1 MYATFVRNSGVYIRP
16 RGPLGG
22 LSGVYFPVRAPAPTN
37 SIDTI
42 HTKTQNNTRM
52 HFFIA
57 AKRKQHTRG
66 IGEETRLSTLGDRGV
81 RDQSDAE
88 LVAGRLHPV
97 LLRVPVY
104 QAVVHLVG
112 GERDPPL
119 PEALVR
125 VSETFLCE
133 KVWYGSV
140 SLEEVAEQQ
149 LALALAVWCGV

>member
-1 MYATFVRNSGVYIRP
+1 MVFHHSSKKETTHAWEKK
-16 RGPLGG
+16 LG
-22 LSGVYFPVRAPAPTN
+22 S
-37 SIDTI
+37 
-42 HTKTQNNTRM
+42 
-52 HFFIA
+52 
-57 AKRKQHTRG
+57 
-66 IGEETRLSTLGDRGV
+66 RLSTLGDRGV